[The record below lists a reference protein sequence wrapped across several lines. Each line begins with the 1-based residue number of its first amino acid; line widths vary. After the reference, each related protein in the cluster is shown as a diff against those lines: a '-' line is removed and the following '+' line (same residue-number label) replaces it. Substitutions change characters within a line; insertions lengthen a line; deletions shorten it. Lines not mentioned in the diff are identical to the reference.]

1 MRRWPRGPAMVDPA
15 TSRNLLGQLSFVLV
29 ALGVIF
35 VQLLPLTTAPR
46 IWTPPDVLLL
56 AALAWVVRRPDYLP
70 VWLVAAVFLLTDFLF
85 HRPPG
90 LFAALMVL
98 LTEALRRRASGLWT
112 APFLMEWLAVSV
124 GIAAV
129 TLGNRMVLS
138 IAMTPQAPLGLTLI
152 QMGMSILFYPVIVL
166 AAAVALGI
174 TRPTPGE
181 AETPSGRIW

>member
-1 MRRWPRGPAMVDPA
+1 MVDPA
-15 TSRNLLGQLSFVLV
+15 TSRIWLGQLSFLLV

-46 IWTPPDVLLL
+46 LWTPPDVLLV
-56 AALAWVVRRPDYLP
+56 AALVWVVRRPDYLP
-70 VWLVAAVFLLTDFLF
+70 VWLVAGVFLLTDFLF

-98 LTEALRRRASGLWT
+98 LTEALRRRAAGLWT
-112 APFLMEWLAVSV
+112 APFAMEWLAASV
-124 GIAAV
+124 GMVAI
-129 TLGNRMVLS
+129 TLGNRLVLS
-138 IAMTPQAPLGLTLI
+138 LSMTPQAPLGLTLL

-166 AAAVALGI
+166 VAALVFGI

-181 AETPSGRIW
+181 AETPAGRIW